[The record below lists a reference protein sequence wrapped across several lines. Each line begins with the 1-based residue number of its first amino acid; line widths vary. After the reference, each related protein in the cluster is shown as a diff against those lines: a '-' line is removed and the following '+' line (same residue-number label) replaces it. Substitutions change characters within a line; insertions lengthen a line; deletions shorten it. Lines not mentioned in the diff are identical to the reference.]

1 MRLTACG
8 AAWIVMF
15 AVPTL
20 LGEVGLDGAP
30 MAERAAQA
38 QPADAVTEVAR
49 QRYQE
54 GVKAFDSGKFEDAR
68 AAFLQAYA
76 LKRHPAVLLNLGL
89 SEVKSGHPEDGAN
102 HLQAFLR
109 DPTGT
114 PDQRASAEKAIA
126 EAKKKAGFVVVIV
139 DANGADVS
147 VDGTAV
153 GKSPLLDPV
162 FVKPGKHT
170 LLATY
175 QGRSATAA
183 IDAKAGT
190 AAAANLQIGVP
201 GAPVVAPVPAP
212 APAPAPAPVGAQ
224 PQPQPQ
230 PQPAYVP
237 PGPLAQPQPEPPQQP
252 ILSTGG
258 DQGSTGEREPFFHW
272 YGRKPLAW
280 VGTGVAGVG
289 LIIGIIGSA
298 SAGKASSAAD
308 QHTSE
313 IKNYAKTDPVTGFGQ
328 KPPCGS
334 TDSAS
339 GDLPGYEK
347 ACTALRKD
355 MSDYNT
361 DVAISAVGWVA
372 FGVGVVGTATY
383 ALVDWLPKKNRTAD
397 LGPKI
402 TGVAP
407 ILTPAGERG
416 FGVIGTF

>member
-15 AVPTL
+15 AAPTL
-20 LGEVGLDGAP
+20 LGEAGLGALP
-30 MAERAAQA
+30 LAERSAHAQA
-38 QPADAVTEVAR
+38 ADAVTEVAR

-54 GVKAFDSGKFEDAR
+54 GVKAFDAGRFEDAR

-89 SEVKSGHPEDGAN
+89 SEVKSGHAEDGGN

-109 DPTGT
+109 DPSAS
-114 PDQRASAEKAIA
+114 PDQRASAEKAISD
-126 EAKKKAGFVVVIV
+126 AKKKAGIVIVIV

-153 GKSPLLDPV
+153 GRSPLLDPV

-183 IDAKAGT
+183 VDARTGM
-190 AAAANLQIGVP
+190 AAAANLQLGVP
-201 GAPVVAPVPAP
+201 GAPAAVPVPAP
-212 APAPAPAPVGAQ
+212 TPAPMPAPSGAS
-224 PQPQPQ
+224 PQPQPT

-237 PGPLAQPQPEPPQQP
+237 PGPLAPPPPSAGPP
-252 ILSTGG
+252 IMSTGPE
-258 DQGSTGEREPFFHW
+258 QVSTGEREPFFRW
-272 YGRKPLAW
+272 YARKPLAW
-280 VGTGVAGVG
+280 VGTGLAGVG
-289 LIIGIIGSA
+289 LIVGIIGSA

-308 QHTSE
+308 QHTAE
-313 IKNYAKTDPVTGFGQ
+313 IKNYATTDSVTNFGQ

-334 TDSAS
+334 TNAAT

-347 ACTALRKD
+347 ACSALRKD
-355 MSDYNT
+355 MSDYST
-361 DVAISAVGWVA
+361 DVAISAVGWVG
-372 FGVGVVGTATY
+372 FGVGVVGTVTY

-397 LGPKI
+397 LGPKV
-402 TGVAP
+402 TGVTP
-407 ILTPAGERG
+407 ILTLSGERG
-416 FGVIGTF
+416 IGVVGTF